1 MEGKRWLWLK
11 KINCRG
17 INSISMLGMGRAG
30 KVSMVL
36 YVVFKCIDI
45 NGV

>member
-11 KINCRG
+11 KINCWG